1 MKGSAMTQTVRV
13 RFPPS
18 PTGFLHIGGVR
29 TALFNWLYARH
40 CGGVFVLRI
49 EDTDRTRSTEE
60 SIQVILESLQWLGL
74 DWDEGPYRQTDR
86 LAIYQVH
93 AHRLL
98 EEGKA
103 YYCYCSPQELQE
115 RREAALRRGA
125 PLRYDR
131 RCRDLQHPPAGRTPA
146 IRIKAPL
153 EGQTRFVDLIHGEL
167 TFDNS
172 ELDDL
177 IILRSDGSPTYNFAV
192 VVDDV
197 TMQITHVIRGDDHI
211 PNTPRQILIYQALDY
226 PLPQFG
232 HVSMILGSDKG
243 RLSKRH
249 GATSVLAYRDLGYL
263 PEALL
268 NYLARLGWAHG
279 DQEIFSKEELIEQF
293 SLAEVNRAAA
303 IFSPDKLLWL
313 SAHYL
318 RMLPSE
324 RLIHELLPHLL
335 REGIVKS
342 LDEVDHTYLARAV
355 DSVRER
361 SKTLVEMARWLRFYF
376 TDPVIYDD
384 KAAAKFLTAETAPL
398 IAKLVQALEGLPVFD
413 EASIEQ
419 VFQQLLAESGLN
431 LGAIAQPARVALT
444 GGTVS
449 PGIYEVMAILG
460 RDRVLGR
467 LRHGLE
473 WIVSRTN
480 RDAKAWYSG

>member
-1 MKGSAMTQTVRV
+1 MTQMVRV

-18 PTGFLHIGGVR
+18 PTGHLHIGGVR

-40 CGGVFVLRI
+40 YQGVFVLRI

-60 SIQVILESLQWLGL
+60 SIQAILEGLRWLGL

-86 LAIYQVH
+86 LAIYQEH

-98 EEGKA
+98 EESWA
-103 YYCYCSPQELQE
+103 YRCYCAPHELQE
-115 RREAALRRGA
+115 RRQEALRRGEN
-125 PLRYDR
+125 PRYDR
-131 RCRDLQHPPAGRTPA
+131 RCRDLSQPPPDRQPA
-146 IRIKAPL
+146 IRLKAPL
-153 EGQTRFVDLIHGEL
+153 EGQTQFVDLIHGEL

-177 IILRSDGSPTYNFAV
+177 IILRSDGTPTYNFAV

-197 TMQITHVIRGDDHI
+197 TMRITHVIRGDDHI

-232 HVSMILGSDKG
+232 HVPMILGADKG

-249 GATSVLAYRDLGYL
+249 GATSVLAYREMGYL

-279 DQEIFSKEELIEQF
+279 DQEIFTREELIQHF
-293 SLAEVNRAAA
+293 SLTEINRAAA
-303 IFSPDKLLWL
+303 VFNPEKLLWL
-313 SAHYL
+313 NAHYL
-318 RMLPSE
+318 RELPSD
-324 RLIHELLPHLL
+324 RLIQELLPHLA
-335 REGIVKS
+335 RGGIVKAPE
-342 LDEVDHTYLARAV
+342 EVDRAYLARAI

-361 SKTLVEMARWLRFYF
+361 SKTLVEMAQWLRFYF
-376 TDPVIYDD
+376 ADHIIYDE
-384 KAAAKFLTAETAPL
+384 KAAVKFLTPAVAPL
-398 IAKLVQALEGLPVFD
+398 LTTLVRRLQDLPTFD
-413 EASIEQ
+413 QGAIEQ
-419 VFQQLLAESGLN
+419 VFQEIMAEQGLN

-449 PGIYEVMAILG
+449 PGIHEVMAILG
-460 RDRVLGR
+460 RERVLSR
-467 LRHGLE
+467 LRSALE
-473 WIVSRTN
+473 WIVSRGS
-480 RDAKAWYSG
+480 RGS